1 MSDQLTIPLF
11 DIDRLTEDL
20 ETIKIF
26 CIEKTYSESD
36 FDNAIKIILAYNNI
50 KTSIKCLDYLQKT
63 IIELNKK

>member
-26 CIEKTYSESD
+26 CIEKTYSET
-36 FDNAIKIILAYNNI
+36 FLLILL
-50 KTSIKCLDYLQKT
+50 K
-63 IIELNKK
+63 